1 MIAAQGVKVRLH
13 RGEKIVLEN
22 RQFLGIMPLL
32 PDDHKQDSETEG
44 ETRKLPR
51 PDQGRSLEAV
61 SDDFRR
67 VLSADGTLDG
77 DEDPLDHLREQFRS
91 IEREAARAGYLYEQ
105 PIRLKTGGVEHDV
118 VFDYG
123 TGTVLKFTKPAK
135 AAYVVNFDLGTPKMV
150 PGMPLEYLE
159 RLMLQNEIFGDSL
172 TFVGLGGDSNG
183 RRIITRQN
191 IVVGR
196 AARWEEIIGL
206 MVEELGFTKLR
217 HNHGIG
223 YDDSYAFVRDDAVV
237 FDMRPANVFATEDG
251 VIVPVDCIPV
261 RLPPGKRRFFDK

>member
-1 MIAAQGVKVRLH
+1 M
-13 RGEKIVLEN
+13 
-22 RQFLGIMPLL
+22 
-32 PDDHKQDSETEG
+32 
-44 ETRKLPR
+44 
-51 PDQGRSLEAV
+51 
-61 SDDFRR
+61 
-67 VLSADGTLDG
+67 
-77 DEDPLDHLREQFRS
+77 
-91 IEREAARAGYLYEQ
+91 
-105 PIRLKTGGVEHDV
+105 
-118 VFDYG
+118 
-123 TGTVLKFTKPAK
+123 
-135 AAYVVNFDLGTPKMV
+135 
-150 PGMPLEYLE
+150 
-159 RLMLQNEIFGDSL
+159 
-172 TFVGLGGDSNG
+172 GGDKDG

-223 YDDSYAFVRDDAVV
+223 YGDSYAFVRDDAVV

>member
-1 MIAAQGVKVRLH
+1 M
-13 RGEKIVLEN
+13 
-22 RQFLGIMPLL
+22 
-32 PDDHKQDSETEG
+32 
-44 ETRKLPR
+44 
-51 PDQGRSLEAV
+51 

-77 DEDPLDHLREQFRS
+77 HEDPLDHLREQFRS

-159 RLMLQNEIFGDSL
+159 RLMLQNEVFGDSL
-172 TFVGLGGDSNG
+172 RFVGLGGDIQNAAG
-183 RRIITRQN
+183 TNWHGQRQM
-191 IVVGR
+191 GLKTLSDHFQELG
-196 AARWEEIIGL
+196 ADFGEEI
-206 MVEELGFTKLR
+206 ERRASDAKLIIETAAKY
-217 HNHGIG
+217 G
-223 YDDSYAFVRDDAVV
+223 
-237 FDMRPANVFATEDG
+237 
-251 VIVPVDCIPV
+251 VPVDMLWKPTGSAVAPQIGGMKAHEIV
-261 RLPPGKRRFFDK
+261 GK

>member
-1 MIAAQGVKVRLH
+1 MVPV
-13 RGEKIVLEN
+13 
-22 RQFLGIMPLL
+22 L
-32 PDDHKQDSETEG
+32 PDEHTHPNEG
-44 ETRKLPR
+44 EARQLPR
-51 PDQGRSLEAV
+51 PDQDRSLKAV

-77 DEDPLDHLREQFRS
+77 DEDSLDHLREQFRS
-91 IEREAARAGYLYEQ
+91 IEREAARAGYLYEELT
-105 PIRLKTGGVEHDV
+105 RLKIGGVEHDV
-118 VFDYG
+118 IFDHES
-123 TGTVLKFTKPAK
+123 GTVLKFTKPGR

-150 PGMPLEYLE
+150 PGMPLEYLK
-159 RLMLQNEIFGDSL
+159 RLILQNEIFADNVS
-172 TFVGLGGDSNG
+172 FVGLGGEPDN

-191 IVVGR
+191 IVEGR
-196 AARWEEIIGL
+196 PARWEEIIRL

-223 YDDSYAFVRDDAVV
+223 YEDSYAFVREDAVV

-261 RLPPGKRRFFDK
+261 RLPAGKRDFFDK

>member
-1 MIAAQGVKVRLH
+1 MAG
-13 RGEKIVLEN
+13 KIVLEIT
-22 RQFLGIMPLL
+22 QVLGIMLLL
-32 PDDHKQDSETEG
+32 PDDHKQHSENEG
-44 ETRKLPR
+44 EARKLPG
-51 PDQGRSLEAV
+51 PDQDRSLEAV

-91 IEREAARAGYLYEQ
+91 IEREAARAGYLYEK

-172 TFVGLGGDSNG
+172 RFVGLGGDHDG

-237 FDMRPANVFATEDG
+237 FDLRPANVFVTEDG

-261 RLPPGKRRFFDK
+261 RLPPGKRSFFDK